1 MRSPNDEQLYTSTQ
15 LNVTCTVLISA
26 AVDTLWTG
34 SDSWSAPRGWLRYGV
49 NVSRSNGSSSSYLS
63 MIQID
68 SLQSSDS
75 GLYRCSVAIL
85 DGTASRFILGSA
97 LTSENVIIDAG

>member
-1 MRSPNDEQLYTSTQ
+1 M
-15 LNVTCTVLISA
+15 TCTVLISA

-34 SDSWSAPRGWLRYGV
+34 SDSWSGPQGRLRYGV
-49 NVSRSNGSSSSYLS
+49 HVSRSHESSSLVS

-75 GLYRCSVAIL
+75 GTYGCSAMIL
-85 DGTASRFILGSA
+85 DGTTSRFILGSA
-97 LTSENVIIDAG
+97 LTYVNVTIVTG